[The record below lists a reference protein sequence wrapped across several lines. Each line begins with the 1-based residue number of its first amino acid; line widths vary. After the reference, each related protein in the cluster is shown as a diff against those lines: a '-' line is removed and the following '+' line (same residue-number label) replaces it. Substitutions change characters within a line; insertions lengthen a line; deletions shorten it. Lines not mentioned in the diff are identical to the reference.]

1 MHELAV
7 CQALLQQ
14 VEQTAG
20 QHDVSEVTKVVLRIG
35 PLSGIELPLLQ
46 QAFSIAR
53 MGTIADKADLVA
65 EQLPVRIRCTR
76 CRAESTVSSNHLLC
90 TACGDWRTRLVSGDE
105 MVLASI
111 EMTRSQPSPIP
122 TELTGDVNYV

>member
-14 VEQTAG
+14 VEQAAG
-20 QHDVSEVTKVVLRIG
+20 QHQANEVTKVVLRIG

-46 QAFSIAR
+46 QAFTVAR
-53 MGTIADKADLVA
+53 KGTVADKAELVA
-65 EQLPVRIRCTR
+65 EKLPVRIRCTR
-76 CRAESTVSSNHLLC
+76 CRAESTVPANRLLC
-90 TACGDWRTRLVSGDE
+90 ATCGDWRTRMISGDE

-111 EMTRSQPSPIP
+111 EMTRTQIPSP
-122 TELTGDVNYV
+122 TELTGELSYV

>member
-14 VEQTAG
+14 VEQAAE
-20 QHDVSEVTKVVLRIG
+20 QHGANQVTKVVLRIG

-46 QAFSIAR
+46 QAFTVAR
-53 MGTIADKADLVA
+53 TGTIADRADLVA
-65 EQLPVRIRCTR
+65 KKLPVHIRCTQ
-76 CRAESTVSSNHLLC
+76 CRAESTVSINRLLC
-90 TACGDWRTRLVSGDE
+90 ATCGDWRTRVISGDE

-111 EMTRSQPSPIP
+111 EMTRAQRSTPA
-122 TELTGDVNYV
+122 ELTGEINYV

>member
-14 VEQTAG
+14 VEQTAR
-20 QHDVSEVTKVVLRIG
+20 QHAVSEVTKVVLRIG

-46 QAFSIAR
+46 QAFTVAR
-53 MGTIADKADLVA
+53 RGTIADKADLVA
-65 EQLPVRIRCTR
+65 EELPVRIRCTR
-76 CRAESTVSSNHLLC
+76 CRTESTVSASRLLC
-90 TACGDWRTRLVSGDE
+90 MVCGDWRTRLISGDE

-111 EMTRSQPSPIP
+111 EMTRSQRSPP
-122 TELTGDVNYV
+122 QTELTGDVNYV